1 MQQLCVEERKILEGR
16 YIEGYRFI
24 VRDSYDTLCL
34 YTNRPKKGNRMWK
47 NMGYGQYGY
56 INNDD
61 FFEFIKWED
70 DEPYEIEKLLDIK
83 DDSI

>member
-1 MQQLCVEERKILEGR
+1 
-16 YIEGYRFI
+16 
-24 VRDSYDTLCL
+24 
-34 YTNRPKKGNRMWK
+34 MWK